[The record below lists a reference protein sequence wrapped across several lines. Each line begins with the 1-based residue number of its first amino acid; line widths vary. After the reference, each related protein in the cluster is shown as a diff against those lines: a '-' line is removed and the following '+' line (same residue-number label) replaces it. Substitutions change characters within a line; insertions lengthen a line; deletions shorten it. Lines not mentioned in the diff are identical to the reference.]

1 MTYALLLLA
10 ILMLTAGQVFQ
21 KLAVTHTGGGDWDSR
36 RYLRILQRPELY
48 LALGCLGIGTAI
60 WLAVLYQLDVSKAFP
75 FISLGQVLIVITARV
90 FFGETVTLRRW
101 IGVLLIA
108 IGIGMIAPT

>member
-1 MTYALLLLA
+1 MTYAFLLLA

-21 KLAVTHTGGGDWDSR
+21 KLAVTRTGGSDWDSR

-60 WLAVLYQLDVSKAFP
+60 WLPVLYQLDVSKAFP

>member
-1 MTYALLLLA
+1 LTYALLLLA

-21 KLAVTHTGGGDWDSR
+21 KLVVDRTGSDHWDSR
-36 RYLRILQRPELY
+36 RYRLIARRPELY

-75 FISLGQVLIVITARV
+75 FISLSQVLIVITARKI
-90 FFGETVTLRRW
+90 FGEVVTVRRW
-101 IGVLLIA
+101 VGVLLIA
-108 IGIGMIAPT
+108 IGIGMIAQT